1 MSPAEADAGRFGLER
16 LRAEVAG
23 QLELPAA
30 ELDPDDDLLAVGL
43 DSLAVMR
50 LASRWS
56 ADGADVSFADLVEGR
71 SLRDWQLM
79 LLAALAPADHDPAP
93 ETTPTLERDPARPFP
108 LTGVQRAYW
117 FGRADGQPLGGVGSH
132 FCVEF
137 DHRPAPGAATLVP
150 ERLQQ
155 AVASVI
161 ARHPMLRARFSG
173 DGEQHV
179 ASDSPWPGV
188 LIEDPSRFDEI
199 REQLAHTRMDA
210 AGGELIDVRC
220 FPGPDGRTRTL
231 VKIEMLVSDAQSFG
245 MFLDEIATAYAGED
259 LPLVEVQFADYVER
273 VHAARVPAVQRARQ
287 HWQARLP
294 QLPAGGPALPYRI
307 DPREVSGQRTEQ
319 HSRSLEAGQ
328 VAALTQAG
336 RTHGLTL
343 SAVFLAAYADTVGRY
358 ADEPRFLLTLPVYG
372 REPVLDG
379 VDRLVGDFT
388 NLLLVDVDLTTPRD
402 FWSLATALQHQ
413 LHSSTAYAAYSGI
426 DVLHDLAQREGGP
439 VLAPVVLTSAIGVGE
454 LFGDRV
460 RGVLGEPVW
469 SMSQNPQ
476 VTLDCQITERRG
488 GLHLH
493 WDATADLFPAGM
505 LDAMFDL
512 FVATLLDPAEVDL
525 PLEQR
530 KARRAVNDTG
540 PAHPA
545 EPLAAAAFRQ
555 ADARPAAVALRC
567 GESSLTF
574 GELRQRAYAVA
585 GALVVRGVRPGDL
598 VGVQLPR
605 GLDQAVA
612 VFGVLAAG
620 AAYLPLGL
628 ELPAARRER
637 IVAGAGVRL
646 VLDALPELDGTPI
659 AGSVPVD
666 PDGLAYVI
674 YTSGS
679 TGEPKGVEVSHAAA
693 VNTCAEISR
702 RWAIGPGDVLLAL
715 SALDFDL
722 SVYDLFGA
730 LGAGAEVVLLAE
742 GEQRSPERWLELA
755 ATHGVTVWN
764 SVPALLDVTLGE
776 QERDA
781 GPALERLRVVLLSG
795 DWIGLDLPERLRR
808 WAPEVGIVALG
819 GATEAAIWSNA
830 YDVGP
835 VDPSWTSIPY
845 GYPLAGQRF
854 RVVDRWGRDAPDG
867 VAGELWIGGAGVAL
881 GYRGDPELTAQKFPA
896 AADGR
901 WYRTGD
907 LGRYWPDGTL
917 EFLGR
922 RDHQIKLRGHR
933 IELGEVEAALLAHPQ
948 VRRAVATLVQEPHP
962 HLAAAVAA
970 SEPIAD
976 TALREHLLDQLPY
989 AMVPEVIQVLPEL
1002 PRTANGKVDRAA
1014 VFAGLRDQA
1023 GRRDRTGRHDD
1034 APVRTTVDDPATL
1047 VVLRSLVGELLEL
1060 AEAPPADANFFG
1072 LGGDSLTATRLL
1084 TRLETAGLCGGD
1096 LRQLLRRPVLADF
1109 ALTLAATAEPT
1120 EIADAIR
1127 PDPEHAHDPFPATAV
1142 QWAYWLGRQGDF
1154 ALGQVGTNWYWE
1166 FDGSG
1171 VDLDRLED
1179 ALNVVV
1185 RRHPMLCA
1193 VFDDNGRQ
1201 RVLPEVG
1208 RLAIET
1214 TDDPTLDQLPGL
1226 RHAMSHRIG
1235 DPGRWPLLEVR
1246 ALRHGE
1252 DRTRLALRF
1261 DYLVVDALS
1270 IATVLAELGTIYADP
1285 ETVLP
1290 PLTLTFRDYL
1300 AAAEPSPGERAAA
1313 EDYWAGRLA
1322 TLPAAPALPL
1332 AADPGTIEAPRF
1344 ERREVRVE
1352 PDRWSAIVAESRRH
1366 GLTPAAVVLTAYAL
1380 VLARRSA
1387 VAELTVNVTQFD
1399 RRDLHPQVGQVV
1411 GDFTSLI
1418 LVPFRPAAGADAVR
1432 LIADL
1437 QADLWAAMQHR
1448 SVSALE
1454 LMRDLARHTERPTA
1468 LMPVV
1473 FTSALGVGPGITDSR
1488 YPWGDQVWGVSQ
1500 TPQVWLDNQVTV
1512 RDGALVCAWD
1522 AVEGLFPEALLPE
1535 LVADFAALL
1544 DELAEAADAGWDG
1557 WVPDNVPAAPQA
1569 EPDAARGSD
1578 AADPRPSE
1586 SPPPQSR
1593 PAESP
1598 AERLLA
1604 GVWQQQLALTGPPG
1618 AHDNFFALGGDS
1630 LSATRMLQQLARDHG
1645 IEVTFRQLVATP
1657 RIADLAPLL
1666 GAAALGADEIDEGAL

>member
-1 MSPAEADAGRFGLER
+1 MSSAESDAGRFDLAPI
-16 LRAEVAG
+16 RAEVAG
-23 QLELPAA
+23 YLDLPAD
-30 ELDPDDDLLAVGL
+30 ELDPDDDLLALGL

-50 LASRWS
+50 LASRWT

-71 SLRDWQLM
+71 SLRDWHQL
-79 LLAALAPADHDPAP
+79 LLAAVAPAEQQP
-93 ETTPTLERDPARPFP
+93 TPGTPPPGERDPARHFG

-137 DHRPAPGAATLVP
+137 DHRPAPGASVLDP
-150 ERLQQ
+150 DRLQQ
-155 AVASVI
+155 AVASVV
-161 ARHPMLRARFSG
+161 ARHPMLRARFSS

-179 ASDSPWPGV
+179 APDSPWPGV
-188 LIEDPSRFDEI
+188 LVEDPSRIEEV

-210 AGGELIDVRC
+210 AAGELIEVRC
-220 FPGPDGRTRTL
+220 FPGSDGRTRTL
-231 VKIEMLVSDAQSFG
+231 IKIEMLVSDAQSFG
-245 MFLDEIATAYAGED
+245 MFLDEIATAYGGQA
-259 LPLVEVQFADYVER
+259 LAPVEVQFADYVES
-273 VHAARVPAVQRARQ
+273 VDAARQPAVQRARA
-287 HWQARLP
+287 HWQDRLP
-294 QLPAGGPALPYRI
+294 QLPADGPALPYRS
-307 DPREVSGQRTEQ
+307 DPREVSGHRTEQ
-319 HSRSLEAGQ
+319 RSCSLDAGQ
-328 VAALTQAG
+328 VAALTRAG

-343 SAVFLAAYADTVGRY
+343 SAVFLAAYADAVGRY
-358 ADEPRFLLTLPVYG
+358 ADEPHFLLTLPVYG
-372 REPVLDG
+372 RDPGFAG

-388 NLLLVDVDLTTPRD
+388 NLLLVDVDLSTPRD
-402 FWSLATALQHQ
+402 FWSLAAALQQQ
-413 LHSSTAYAAYSGI
+413 LHASTAHAAYSGI
-426 DVLHDLAQREGGP
+426 DVLRDLSQREGRP

-493 WDATADLFPAGM
+493 WDATAELFPPGM

-512 FVATLLDPAEVDL
+512 FVHTLLDPTGVDL
-525 PLEQR
+525 PLAQR
-530 KARRAVNDTG
+530 ATRQAVNDTG
-540 PAHPA
+540 HPHPA
-545 EPLAAAAFRQ
+545 DPLAAAVFRQ
-555 ADARPAAVALRC
+555 AEVRPDAVALRC
-567 GESSLTF
+567 AAATLSF
-574 GELRQRAYAVA
+574 AELRQRAYAVA
-585 GALVVRGVRPGDL
+585 GDLVDRGVQPGDL
-598 VGVQLPR
+598 VGVHLPR

-612 VFGVLAAG
+612 VFAVLAAG
-620 AAYLPLGL
+620 AAYLPLGV
-628 ELPAARRER
+628 ELPPARRER

-646 VLDALPELDGTPI
+646 VLDTLPDPDGVRPLTAP
-659 AGSVPVD
+659 VPVD
-666 PDGLAYVI
+666 PGGLAYVI

-679 TGEPKGVEVSHAAA
+679 TGEPKGVEISHAAA

-702 RWAIGPGDVLLAL
+702 RWRIGPDDVLLAL

-755 ATHGVTVWN
+755 AAHGVTVWN
-764 SVPALLDVTLGE
+764 SVPALLDVTLTAR
-776 QERDA
+776 ERDLSP
-781 GPALERLRVVLLSG
+781 GLDRLRVVLLSG

-808 WAPEVGIVALG
+808 GAPEVAVVAMG

-830 YDVGP
+830 YDVGR

-845 GYPLAGQRF
+845 GFPLSGQRF

-881 GYRGDPELTAQKFPA
+881 GYRGDPELTAQKFPGA
-896 AADGR
+896 GAER

-948 VRRAVATLVQEPHP
+948 VRRAVATVVQQPHP
-962 HLAAAVAA
+962 HLAAAVAS

-976 TALREHLLDQLPY
+976 AGLREHLLDQLPY

-1002 PRTANGKVDRAA
+1002 PRTANGKIDRAA
-1014 VFAGLRDQA
+1014 VINGLRDQS
-1023 GRRDRTGRHDD
+1023 G
-1034 APVRTTVDDPATL
+1034 TTARLSEDDPAAL
-1047 VVLRSLVGELLEL
+1047 AALRSLVAALLEL
-1060 AEAPPADANFFG
+1060 AEAPPADANFFA

-1084 TRLETAGLCGGD
+1084 TRLETAGLSGGD

-1109 ALTLAATAEPT
+1109 ALTLAPSTATGAGQL
-1120 EIADAIR
+1120 R
-1127 PDPEHAHDPFPATAV
+1127 PDPEHADDVFPATAV

-1166 FDGSG
+1166 FDGAG
-1171 VDLDRLED
+1171 VDLDRLEE
-1179 ALNVVV
+1179 AVNVVV
-1185 RRHPMLCA
+1185 ARHPMLRA

-1208 RLAIET
+1208 RLRIT
-1214 TDDPTLDQLPGL
+1214 RSDDPTLAGLPGL
-1226 RHAMSHRIG
+1226 RQAMSHRVG
-1235 DPGRWPLLEVR
+1235 DPGRWPLLEVQ
-1246 ALRHGE
+1246 ALRHGG
-1252 DRTRLALRF
+1252 DRTRLAIRF

-1270 IATVLAELGTIYADP
+1270 IATVLAEIGAVYAEP
-1285 ETVLP
+1285 GSRLP
-1290 PLTLTFRDYL
+1290 PLELTFRDYL
-1300 AAAEPSPGERAAA
+1300 AAAEPSPAERAAA

-1332 AADPGTIEAPRF
+1332 AADPGTIDTPRF
-1344 ERREVRVE
+1344 VRREVRVE
-1352 PDRWSAIVAESRRH
+1352 PDRWSAIVAEGRRH

-1387 VAELTVNVTQFD
+1387 TPELTLNVTQFD
-1399 RRDLHPQVGQVV
+1399 RRDLHPQVSQVV

-1418 LVPFRPAAGADAVR
+1418 LVPFRPVAGADAVR
-1432 LIADL
+1432 LVADL

-1454 LMRDLARHTERPTA
+1454 LMRDLARHTDRPTA

-1488 YPWGDQVWGVSQ
+1488 YPWGEQVWGVSQ

-1522 AVEGLFPEALLPE
+1522 AVDGLFGETLLPE
-1535 LVADFAALL
+1535 MVDDFAVLL
-1544 DELAEAADAGWDG
+1544 AELAEAAASGWDG
-1557 WVPDNVPAAPQA
+1557 WVPQNVPTTPEHPTRAAA
-1569 EPDAARGSD
+1569 VSAR
-1578 AADPRPSE
+1578 PERTRPV
-1586 SPPPQSR
+1586 QG
-1593 PAESP
+1593 PAEM
-1598 AERLLA
+1598 LLA
-1604 GVWQQQLALTGPPG
+1604 ELWQRQLELPGPPG
-1618 AHDNFFALGGDS
+1618 AQDNFFALGGDS

-1645 IEVTFRQLVATP
+1645 IELTFRQLVATP

-1666 GAAALGADEIDEGAL
+1666 GAAALAGDEIEEGAL